1 MDEPHSPTP
10 FGEVNLPPLADLAR
24 MQLVSP
30 RSLRSPFAGAPAV
43 RDLAEEAGFPYL
55 VSQAAQARGVGMD
68 LEEEHCHSEHSWSQP
83 SHSDAESAASSIG
96 GRSVASSSLSS
107 IGRAD
112 TSRAL
117 FNRRPRPPPTH
128 RQGGSFA
135 SPVPASPDLIN
146 HEDTTSDKRGYH
158 LWREDDDQRL
168 IQLVEDQGPQQW
180 STLARILNIDRTGKQ
195 CRERCD
201 PRPPPGRLPPS
212 PTATRTEAL
221 GVVSYAPSLP
231 SFRWTYTRA
240 GGSTTSPRTCA
251 SRGSGRSRR
260 SRSSMLWSRSARA
273 RAARRSRGQRSPRCS
288 RAARQHAQTFPQGVL
303 SLAAAARATREQQ
316 QPAAPEARPLAQGY
330 TL

>member
-168 IQLVEDQGPQQW
+168 IQLVEDKGPQQW

-201 PRPPPGRLPPS
+201 PRPPSGPPPSTPS
-212 PTATRTEAL
+212 PTAATPKHWAL
-221 GVVSYAPSLP
+221 SRLRPASLA
-231 SFRWTYTRA
+231 SAGRTRA

-251 SRGSGRSRR
+251 SRGSGRRGR
-260 SRSSMLWSRSARA
+260 SRSSMLWSRGTSL

-316 QPAAPEARPLAQGY
+316 QPAAPEAHPLAQG
-330 TL
+330 